1 MPRNSILNNSKF
13 ILSGGFW
20 NRLNLSVGHSD
31 FCSSLDLL
39 LVIILVLRYLAT
51 IHVHIAHGVIQAL
64 HTIGGD
70 LWSSINCL
78 FEFSISLLLYGLS
91 VLQLLNHFHLQHFH
105 LHHFSFL
112 LSDGLLF
119 FHNLSFNIKSSSF
132 MFLSPELFDLSTLN
146 SFLLFLHPVFHL
158 IFLGLLRK
166 VLMMALFVLLSD
178 EFSLFC
184 LFLFMQ
190 DDGISDLFLF
200 VFPVS
205 LLSQDLFS
213 SCLINMM
220 ILLHLGHF
228 CMSFLFIVDLQFSY
242 FLSSFLGLLD
252 FLPGFE
258 FLLFKESNSICE

>member
-1 MPRNSILNNSKF
+1 MIRICV
-13 ILSGGFW
+13 
-20 NRLNLSVGHSD
+20 NRLNLSVSCYD
-31 FCSSLDLL
+31 FSHICSSLDLL

-51 IHVHIAHGVIQAL
+51 IHVHIAHGVIKAL

-70 LWSSINCL
+70 CWSCVNCL
-78 FEFSISLLLYGLS
+78 FEFSIGLFLYGLS

-105 LHHFSFL
+105 LHHLSFL

-119 FHNLSFNIKSSSF
+119 FHDLSFDIKSSSF
-132 MFLSPELFDLSTLN
+132 MLLTPELFDFSTLN
-146 SFLLFLHPVFHL
+146 SFLLFLHSIFHL

-166 VLMMALFVLLSD
+166 VLMMTLFVLLSD
-178 EFSLFC
+178 EFGLFC
-184 LFLFMQ
+184 FFLFMQ

-200 VFPVS
+200 GFPFS

-213 SCLINMM
+213 SSLINMM
-220 ILLHLGHF
+220 LLLHLCHF
-228 CMSFLFIVDLQFSY
+228 GVSLLFIVYLQFSY

-252 FLPGFE
+252 FLPSFE